1 MDKNYGNDYFNNPEN
16 TANTDNKTD
25 VGSVNNADTSNYGRT
40 DNTTSYSSSAQN
52 PYATSNTAQ
61 SSSGTTGYSDN
72 IYSSQ
77 GSQAQGSN
85 SSGSGFFD
93 EDGNYRRR
101 YTSTD
106 QPAGS
111 YDAGYSSTR
120 YINNNDTNPGSSQQ
134 SSEYPTPPSYYTP
147 T

>member
-85 SSGSGFFD
+85 SSGSGFLT
-93 EDGNYRRR
+93 RTATIAAATHQL
-101 YTSTD
+101 TSP
-106 QPAGS
+106 QARMMPATQVP
-111 YDAGYSSTR
+111 D
-120 YINNNDTNPGSSQQ
+120 I
-134 SSEYPTPPSYYTP
+134 
-147 T
+147 